1 MTSFRQLILMTAM
14 FTTVLGFAQDTYAP
28 PEGGGEWIY
37 VTVQLNGTA
46 LDTDAV
52 GKAVIAC
59 NMTETFHRLQLAA
72 EKLEPN
78 GVYSIWVVKYD
89 LEGKKVL
96 RQLRIDRPDRRTT
109 ADRFGKL
116 AFAANVTSCVQSGYS
131 HIEVR
136 LHADKNPRNIAAA
149 RTSLMG
155 AMPPQ
160 VEPE

>member
-1 MTSFRQLILMTAM
+1 MANYRYAVIVIALSALAWAS
-14 FTTVLGFAQDTYAP
+14 AQDTYTP
-28 PEGGGEWIY
+28 PEGGGQWAY
-37 VTVQLNGTA
+37 VTIPLKGTA

-59 NMTETFHRLQLAA
+59 NMTETFYRLQLSAA
-72 EKLEPN
+72 KLEPN

-116 AFAANVTSCVQSGYS
+116 AFTSNVTACVQSGYS

-136 LHADKNPRNIAAA
+136 LHADKNPRNIGAA
-149 RTSLMG
+149 RAAMMG
-155 AMPPQ
+155 VIAPPAA
-160 VEPE
+160 E

>member
-1 MTSFRQLILMTAM
+1 MVTNRQTFMLIALITSSFAL
-14 FTTVLGFAQDTYAP
+14 AQDSYEP
-28 PEGGGEWIY
+28 PEGGGEWSY
-37 VTVQLNGTA
+37 LTVQLRGTA

-78 GVYSIWVVKYD
+78 GVYSVWVVKYD

-116 AFAANVTSCVQSGYS
+116 AFASNVSSCVQTAYS
-131 HIEVR
+131 HVEVR
-136 LHADKNPRNIAAA
+136 LHPDKNPRNIATAKAA
-149 RTSLMG
+149 LMG
-155 AMPPQ
+155 PISRL
-160 VEPE
+160 VTPE